1 MRQDSEGVFALNT
14 DKFRYR
20 LTYTKGEGV
29 KYISHLDFLRSIN
42 RAFKRA
48 KMPVAYSNGFNPHIL
63 LNIALP
69 CPVGVTSECEMLDI
83 ELTHEMP
90 TDEMT
95 NLLNS
100 VLMPDIRIVAA
111 VRVKEEPDFSLIS
124 SALYDI
130 TFKSETEFSIQ
141 GFFDEESVIIEKKS
155 KRGMKEVN
163 IKDFIKNISLS
174 YHDGTSYGI
183 SAELCA
189 GGKANLKPEL
199 LISAIEDFCKAK
211 MHDIKIKREKI
222 FFGQDLSEI
231 NK

>member
-1 MRQDSEGVFALNT
+1 MNT
-14 DKFRYR
+14 DRLVYR

-83 ELTHEMP
+83 ELTNEMP
-90 TDEMT
+90 TDEIIAS
-95 NLLNS
+95 LNS
-100 VLMPDIRIVAA
+100 VLMPDIRITAA
-111 VRVKEEPDFSLIS
+111 VRSKTESDFSLIS
-124 SALYDI
+124 SAIYEI
-130 TFKSETEFSIQ
+130 TFKSDTEFDIQ
-141 GFFDEESVIIEKKS
+141 SFFDEESVIIEKKS

-163 IKDFIKNISLS
+163 IKDFIKNIFISA
-174 YHDGTSYGI
+174 HDGTSYGI

-199 LISAIEDFCKAK
+199 LISAIENFCKVK
-211 MHDIKIKREKI
+211 LFDIKIKREKI
-222 FFGQDLSEI
+222 VFEQDLAEL